1 MKKGTIDTSPYKGV
15 RDFYPED
22 MFLQKYLFEKMRNAA
37 ESFGFVEYSASILE
51 PAELYKAKSGEEII
65 NDQTYTFIDRG
76 GREVT
81 LRPEMTPTITRMI
94 ASKRREL
101 PLPIKWYSIPNLF
114 RYERP
119 QRGRLREHF
128 QLNVDLFG
136 IPGVEADVEIIKVAS
151 ELLLN
156 LGAKDTDFEIRINNR
171 ELTNVFLDKFKLSA
185 EEKLKVSKAID
196 KKNKIS
202 KEIFREA
209 LEIIFKDKTDEFI
222 SVLES
227 NKKLVEFLGEE
238 SEEIKKL
245 TKFIDS
251 LGNSGV
257 KNVIFDQ
264 CLIRGF
270 DYYTGFVFEIF
281 DTNPENRRSLFG
293 GGRFDKLLQIFDS
306 EDLPAVGFGA
316 GDVTL
321 VDFMEAHHLLPVYKS
336 PIDLYICSLEGGNV
350 GVNNVSAIL
359 RKNGVNVFVDSTGRK
374 IGDELKSALKQEIP
388 FFLCIG
394 EKEVASGKFVL
405 KNLAETKEI
414 TLKEEEIADFIRE
427 SRNKRKRLEIK
438 EA

>member
-1 MKKGTIDTSPYKGV
+1 MKKGIDTAPYKGV
-15 RDFYPED
+15 RDFYPEE
-22 MFLQKYLFEKMRNAA
+22 MFLQKYLFDKMRKTV
-37 ESFGFVEYSASILE
+37 ESFGFVEYGASILE

-65 NDQTYTFIDRG
+65 NDQTYTFTDRG
-76 GREVT
+76 DREVT
-81 LRPEMTPTITRMI
+81 LRPEMTPTIARMI
-94 ASKRREL
+94 AAKRREL

-136 IPGVEADVEIIKVAS
+136 IAEVEAEVEIIKVAS

-202 KEIFREA
+202 KESFKEA
-209 LEIIFKDKTDEFI
+209 LQIILNDKTDEFI
-222 SVLES
+222 SILES

-238 SEEIKKL
+238 STEIKKL
-245 TKFIDS
+245 TKFIDT
-251 LGNSGV
+251 LLEAGI
-257 KNVIFDQ
+257 KNVVFDQ
-264 CLIRGF
+264 CLMRGF

-293 GGRFDKLLQIFDS
+293 GGRFDKLRQIFDA

-321 VDFMEAHHLLPVYKS
+321 ADFMEAHHLLPSYRS
-336 PIDLYICSLEGGNV
+336 PIDLYICTLDGGNTA
-350 GVNNVSAIL
+350 VNNLSTTL
-359 RKNGVNVFVDSTGRK
+359 RKNGVNIFVDSTGRK
-374 IGDELKSALKQEIP
+374 IGDEIKSALKQQIP
-388 FFLCIG
+388 FFLCVG
-394 EKEVASGKFVL
+394 EKEAANGKFVL
-405 KNLAETKEI
+405 KNLVETKEI

-427 SRNKRKRLEIK
+427 SRNKTRRLEIK
-438 EA
+438 EG